1 MAGLFFN
8 AVGGLAVFLPFA
20 LLTPY
25 VSLNW
30 LSGLTAVVF
39 GAPGTALL
47 AAILN
52 FAV

>member
-8 AVGGLAVFLPFA
+8 AVSGLAVFLPIA

-47 AAILN
+47 VAILN

>member
-8 AVGGLAVFLPFA
+8 AVSGLAVFLPFA

-39 GAPGTALL
+39 GAPGTVLL